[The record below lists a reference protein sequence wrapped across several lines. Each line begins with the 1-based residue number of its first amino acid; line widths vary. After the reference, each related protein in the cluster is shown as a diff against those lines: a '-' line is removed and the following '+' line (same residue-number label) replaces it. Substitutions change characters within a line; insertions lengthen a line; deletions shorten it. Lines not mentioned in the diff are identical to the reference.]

1 MEAVVV
7 DIYIYKHKI
16 AKKRGCR
23 IDRFR
28 KRRRENEV
36 ALEFNFRDKG
46 IGLWLKS
53 FSGNTL

>member
-1 MEAVVV
+1 MVV
-7 DIYIYKHKI
+7 DRYIYKHKI
-16 AKKRGCR
+16 AKRRGCR

-36 ALEFNFRDKG
+36 ALKFNFRDKG
-46 IGLWLKS
+46 ISLWSKS

>member
-1 MEAVVV
+1 MVV
-7 DIYIYKHKI
+7 DRYIYKHKI
-16 AKKRGCR
+16 AKRRGCR